1 MSDFNIPMTVDN
13 IRYLFTFTRI
23 QSPSAEKYFVTANNF
38 LSDPF
43 SFEMK
48 KDDSGNWKVIMPAPT
63 WAIEIEQQLAS
74 SIESQV
80 PATTH

>member
-1 MSDFNIPMTVDN
+1 MSDFNIPMIVDN
-13 IRYLFTFTRI
+13 IRYLFSFTRI
-23 QSPSAEKYFVTANNF
+23 QSPSAEKYFVTANNY

-48 KDDSGNWKVIMPAPT
+48 KDDSGSWKVLMPAPA

-80 PATTH
+80 PVSSN

>member
-1 MSDFNIPMTVDN
+1 MIVDN

-48 KDDSGNWKVIMPAPT
+48 KNESGYWKVIMPAPA
-63 WAIEIEQQLAS
+63 WALEIEQQLAS
-74 SIESQV
+74 TIESQV
-80 PATTH
+80 PVTSN